1 MISGGRDDT
10 VVGNRVTHHGAWG
23 ILDVVY
29 PDFGPPPP
37 IAHCEGGIPNAFG
50 PGTCL
55 YDDFGNQ
62 IFNNVLSQNGFYGNP
77 TNGDL
82 AEAARLAEPTQNS
95 NCWYANKH
103 PDGSAPTHRP
113 PESADPSRQG
123 AVRAAPNRGEQRRAP
138 RAGGLRHAG
147 ARLRSQH
154 ALPDSRAGRHP
165 QAAAADDDA
174 QSLRRRPREPVVPQQ
189 RERATP
195 PLTRPGP

>member
-1 MISGGRDDT
+1 MISGGRNDT

-23 ILDVVY
+23 ILDVIY

-37 IAHCEGGIPNAFG
+37 IAHCEGGIPERVRTGELPYN
-50 PGTCL
+50 
-55 YDDFGNQ
+55 DFGNQ
-62 IFNNVLSQNGFYGNP
+62 VFNNVLSQNGFYGNQ

-82 AEAARLAEPTQNS
+82 AEGSLAEPTQNS

-103 PDGSAPTHRP
+103 PDGSAPTTDP
-113 PESADPSRQG
+113 PNLQTLHGKAQCGQPQTAANSG
-123 AVRAAPNRGEQRRAP
+123 ALLA
-138 RAGGLRHAG
+138 AGGLRHAG

-189 RERATP
+189 RQRATP